1 MVRRLAG
8 NATIELI
15 GCLQVALAFGVEQ
28 VVGFKEDGQTVFESF
43 LTAEVEGEEVTLPF
57 VRVEVGRD
65 KYKARACVGSSEL
78 TIPTVVGILI

>member
-1 MVRRLAG
+1 MAG
-8 NATIELI
+8 NGGVELI
-15 GCLQVALAFGVEQ
+15 GSLQVALAFGVEQ